1 VSAGTDPLVFPPHFP
16 PTTRWK
22 KFFNGVRGLGPDL
35 SFFKVLKQQQAD
47 RVQSQMAEWG
57 SGKQREIAEF
67 LSESFKK
74 EVRWPTSVF
83 LPEDSFQVMCNGPS
97 FGSLDDLGSIA
108 VIQTFEKHYGIRV
121 PNSFWVG
128 REQATFGEI
137 VEALIGLVANRPIQQ
152 INEGTG

>member
-22 KFFNGVRGLGPDL
+22 KFFIGVRGLGPDL
-35 SFFKVLKQQQAD
+35 SFFRVLKRQQAD
-47 RVQSQMAEWG
+47 RVQSQMAIWG
-57 SGKQREIAEF
+57 SGIRREIAEV
-67 LSESFKK
+67 LSEGFKK

-83 LPEDSFQVMCNGPS
+83 LPEDSFQVMCNGHT

-108 VIQTFEKHYGIRV
+108 VIQAFEEHYDIRV

-137 VEALIGLVANRPIQQ
+137 VEALNGLVAHGPI
-152 INEGTG
+152 